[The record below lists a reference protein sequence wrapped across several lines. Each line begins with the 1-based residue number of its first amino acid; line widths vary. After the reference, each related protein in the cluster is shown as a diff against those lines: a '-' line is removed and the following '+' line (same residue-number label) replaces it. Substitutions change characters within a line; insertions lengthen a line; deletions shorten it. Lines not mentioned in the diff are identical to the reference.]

1 MIEPSFYASSPAK
14 AHLVAPSTASTL
26 LPESPALDVMTDLA
40 TETAHVVAPDRQIDD
55 ALHDMILF
63 GVRLLLVV
71 HDQAVIGI
79 VTSYDITG
87 ERPIQFLQDLFRST
101 VPHRHADVRV
111 ADIMTPI
118 ADVRPLRMKWVARAT
133 VASVAALFRSTDET
147 HLLVAEDEPDG
158 SVLIRGIFSR
168 TRLERQLDGH

>member
-1 MIEPSFYASSPAK
+1 MIEPSFYASSPAT
-14 AHLVAPSTASTL
+14 AHLVAPTTASTL
-26 LPESPALDVMTDLA
+26 LPTSPALDVMTDLA
-40 TETAHVVAPDRQIDD
+40 SETAHVVAPDRHIDA

-71 HDQAVIGI
+71 HEQVVTGI
-79 VTSYDITG
+79 VTSYDIMG
-87 ERPIQFLQDLFRST
+87 ERPIQFLQDPFRST

-118 ADVRPLRMKWVARAT
+118 ANVRPLRMKWVSRAS
-133 VASVAALFRSTDET
+133 VADVAALFRSTDET
-147 HLLVAEDEPDG
+147 HLLVADDEPDG
-158 SVLIRGIFSR
+158 SVVIRGIFSR